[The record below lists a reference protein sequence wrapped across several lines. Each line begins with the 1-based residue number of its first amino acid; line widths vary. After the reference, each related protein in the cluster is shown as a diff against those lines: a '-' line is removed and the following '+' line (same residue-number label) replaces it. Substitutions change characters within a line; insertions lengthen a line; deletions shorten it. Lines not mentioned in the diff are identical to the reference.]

1 MVRLRWA
8 EGVLPRENW
17 SGGCSFW
24 LAERSLTGKM
34 RRMPRVRTLIV
45 GIPLL
50 LAAVTAVALWTV
62 ARVSV
67 DKKNEMYIGSIG
79 EPTTLNPVQA
89 ADAASSSVTGM
100 IFNGLLKYDAD
111 LEIVGDLAAAWKMS
125 QRSTF
130 FFATPEDAVTAAANM
145 EVGITDRAA
154 VHLRR
159 YMVEGNRLVLEMSL
173 PGVTDSEVLA
183 GKFGVPF
190 LPVSTVSVAAPKA
203 LGDLLDVFA
212 AEDLASRV
220 VRVWSHGN
228 LGELVFLGNEEAT
241 LERLRAYLA
250 EKFGAEGWLVET
262 VLAPKFL
269 AEPEVTFV
277 LHEGVRWHDG
287 APFTSLDVKFTYDAI
302 MDDRVASPRKSDYEL
317 VLSVET
323 PDARTVRVVYRRPF
337 SPALESW
344 MMSVLP
350 AHLLAEVAPDQ
361 WPLTFNRAP
370 VGTGAFKFAE
380 WKTNQFVRVARNDDY
395 FKGRPHLDGIVFRTL
410 PDPLTLRLAFETRQ
424 VDFWAADPWAV
435 GSFREDERF
444 TVFTSP
450 SNSYNYVG
458 WNLRRPMFQDLR
470 VRRAL
475 AHAVNVDQ
483 MIRYVLYGYGT
494 QSTGIFTPEMW
505 FFNPHVTPLAYDP
518 EKARQLLDEAGWVPG
533 ADGIRVK
540 DGQRFAFT
548 LITNNGNVIRSDIAT
563 LVQENLRTVGIE
575 VTVEMYEW
583 AVFLKR
589 FVNQGEFDAVVLGW
603 ALGQGFDQFQI
614 WHSTQTEPER
624 LNMVGYQSEQA
635 DRLLESIREEFVRE
649 KIIAMCGELQ
659 QLIYG
664 DQPYLFLFVP
674 EGTSVMW
681 KDTFRVKR
689 PGPDGTWVEEPVT
702 MTKAG
707 WSHYL
712 EWFYRPEYAGE
723 ARD

>member
-1 MVRLRWA
+1 
-8 EGVLPRENW
+8 
-17 SGGCSFW
+17 
-24 LAERSLTGKM
+24 
-34 RRMPRVRTLIV
+34 MPRVRTLIV

-50 LAAVTAVALWTV
+50 LAVVTGVSLWTV

-100 IFNGLLKYDAD
+100 IFNGLLKYNAD
-111 LEIVGDLAAAWKMS
+111 LEIVGDLAAEWDLS

-130 FFATPEDAVTAAANM
+130 FFATPEEAVVAAANM
-145 EVGITDRAA
+145 EAGIADRAEL
-154 VHLRR
+154 HLRR
-159 YMVEGNRLVLEMSL
+159 YMVEGNRLVLELSL
-173 PGVTDSEVLA
+173 PGVTDSQKLA
-183 GKFGVPF
+183 EKFGVAP
-190 LPVSTVSVAAPKA
+190 LPVHTVSVAAPQAMGDA
-203 LGDLLDVFA
+203 LEQFA
-212 AEDLASRV
+212 AEDLASRA
-220 VRVWSHGN
+220 VRVWSNGN
-228 LGELVFLGNEEAT
+228 LGELVFLGNEVAT
-241 LERLRAYLA
+241 LERLRVYLGS
-250 EKFGAEGWLVET
+250 KFGEVGVLIEP
-262 VLAPKFL
+262 VLAPPFL
-269 AEPEVTFV
+269 AEPEVTFQ

-287 APFTSLDVKFTYDAI
+287 APFTSRDVRFTYDAI
-302 MDDRVASPRKSDYEL
+302 MDDRVASPRKPDYEL

-323 PDARTVRVVYRRPF
+323 PDEFTVRVVYRRPF

-350 AHLLAEVAPDQ
+350 AHLLAGVAPDQ

-370 VGTGAFKFAE
+370 VGTGSFKFAE
-380 WKTNQFVRVARNDDY
+380 WKTNQFVRVVRNDDY
-395 FKGRPHLDGIVFRTL
+395 FRGPPHLDGIVFRTL

-458 WNLRRPMFQDLR
+458 WNLRRPMFQDPL

-475 AHAVNVDQ
+475 AHAVNIDQ

-505 FFNPHVTPLAYDP
+505 FFDPNVPPIPYDP
-518 EKARQLLDEAGWVPG
+518 ERAKELLDEAGWAAG
-533 ADGIRVK
+533 SDGIRVK

-548 LITNNGNVIRSDIAT
+548 LITNNGNVIRSDIST
-563 LVQENLRTVGIE
+563 LVQENLRAVGIE

-589 FVNQGEFDAVVLGW
+589 FVNQGEFDAIVLGW

-624 LNMVGYQSEQA
+624 LNMVGYQSKEA
-635 DRLLESIREEFVRE
+635 DRLLESIREEFDRE

-659 QLIYG
+659 RLIYG

-689 PGPDGTWVEEPVT
+689 PGPDGRWIDEPVT

-723 ARD
+723 GGE

>member
-1 MVRLRWA
+1 
-8 EGVLPRENW
+8 
-17 SGGCSFW
+17 
-24 LAERSLTGKM
+24 
-34 RRMPRVRTLIV
+34 MPRLRTLIV

-50 LAAVTAVALWTV
+50 LAAVTALALWTV
-62 ARVSV
+62 SRVSV
-67 DKKNEMYIGSIG
+67 DQKNEMYIGSIG

-89 ADAASSSVTGM
+89 ADSASGSVTGV
-100 IFNGLLKYDAD
+100 IFNGLLKYDAS
-111 LEIVGDLAAAWKMS
+111 LEIVGDLAADWELG

-130 FFATPEDAVTAAANM
+130 FFGSAEEAILAAANM
-145 EVGITDRAA
+145 EAGVADRRAL
-154 VHLRR
+154 HLRR
-159 YMVEGNRLVLEMSL
+159 YAVEGERLELELSL
-173 PGVTDSEVLA
+173 PGVSDSQKLA
-183 GKFGVPF
+183 AEFGVKP
-190 LPVSTVSVAAPKA
+190 LAVRTVSVVAPKP
-203 LGDLLDVFA
+203 LDDSLTLFA
-212 AEDLASRV
+212 AEESSARV
-220 VRVWSHGN
+220 VRVWSNGS
-228 LGELVFLGNEEAT
+228 LGELVFLGEEEAT
-241 LERLRAYLA
+241 RQRLRVWLA
-250 EKFGAEGWLVET
+250 ERFGEEGLVIEP
-262 VLAPKFL
+262 VQAPKFL
-269 AEPEVTFV
+269 AEPVVVFR
-277 LHEGVRWHDG
+277 LHDGVRWHDG
-287 APFTSLDVKFTYDAI
+287 APFTSRDVKFTYGAI
-302 MDDRVASPRKSDYEL
+302 MDDRVASPRKPDYEL

-323 PDARTVRVVYRRPF
+323 PDAQTVRVVYRRPF

-350 AHLLAEVAPDQ
+350 AHLLADVPPDQ

-370 VGTGAFKFAE
+370 VGTGPFKFSE
-380 WKTNQFVRVARNDDY
+380 WKTNQFVRVVRNGDY

-424 VDFWAADPWAV
+424 VDFWSADPWAV

-444 TVFTSP
+444 TLFTSP

-475 AHAVNVDQ
+475 AHAVNIDQ
-483 MIRYVLYGYGT
+483 MIRYILYGFGT

-505 FFNPHVTPLAYDP
+505 FFNPRVQPLVYDP
-518 EKARQLLDEAGWVPG
+518 EKAKQLLDEAGWVPG
-533 ADGIRVK
+533 QDGIRVK
-540 DGQRFAFT
+540 DGQRFSFT

-563 LVQENLRTVGIE
+563 LVQENLRAIGIE

-614 WHSTQTEPER
+614 WHSSQTEPER
-624 LNMVGYQSEQA
+624 LNMVGYQSKEA
-635 DRLLESIREEFVRE
+635 DRLLESVREEFDRDE
-649 KIIAMCGELQ
+649 IIRQCGELQ
-659 QLIYG
+659 QLIYD

-681 KDTFRVKR
+681 KDAFRVKR
-689 PGPDGTWVEEPVT
+689 PGPDGTWIDEPVT

-712 EWFYRPEYAGE
+712 EWFYRPEYAKEAGE
-723 ARD
+723 

>member
-1 MVRLRWA
+1 
-8 EGVLPRENW
+8 
-17 SGGCSFW
+17 
-24 LAERSLTGKM
+24 
-34 RRMPRVRTLIV
+34 MPRVRTLIV

-50 LAAVTAVALWTV
+50 LAAVTGLALWTV

-79 EPTTLNPVQA
+79 EPTTLNPIQA
-89 ADAASSSVTGM
+89 ADSAAGAVTAV

-111 LEIVGDLAAAWKMS
+111 LQIVGDLAGEWDLS

-130 FFATPEDAVTAAANM
+130 FFASDEEAIVAAANM
-145 EVGITDRAA
+145 EAGIVDRAA
-154 VHLRR
+154 SRLLR
-159 YMVEGNRLVLEMSL
+159 YTVGEKRLALELSL
-173 PGVTDSEVLA
+173 PGVNDSRRLA
-183 GKFGVPF
+183 ASFGVAT
-190 LPVSTVSVAAPKA
+190 LPVRTVSISAPKP
-203 LGDLLDVFA
+203 LGETLTEFA
-212 AEDLASRV
+212 AQDPAAQV
-220 VRVWSHGN
+220 VRVWVNGN
-228 LGELVFLGNEEAT
+228 LGELAYLGSEKET
-241 LERLRAYLA
+241 RDRLRFWLA
-250 EKFGAEGWLVET
+250 ERFGEEG
-262 VLAPKFL
+262 LAIENVRAPEFL
-269 AEPEVTFV
+269 AEPEVTFR
-277 LHEGVRWHDG
+277 LQKDVRWHDG
-287 APFTSLDVKFTYDAI
+287 ERFTSRDVKFTYDAI

-323 PDARTVRVVYRRPF
+323 PDAQTVRVVYRRPF

-350 AHLLAEVAPDQ
+350 AHLLADVPPDR
-361 WPLTFNRAP
+361 WPLGFNRAP
-370 VGTGAFKFAE
+370 VGTGPFKFAE
-380 WKTNQFVRVARNDDY
+380 WKTNQFIRVVRNNDY
-395 FKGRPHLDGIVFRTL
+395 FKGRPHLAGIVFRTL

-424 VDFWAADPWAV
+424 VDFWSADPWAV
-435 GSFREDERF
+435 GSFRKDERF
-444 TVFTSP
+444 TLFTSP

-505 FFNPHVTPLAYDP
+505 FFDPDIRPLAYNP
-518 EKARQLLDEAGWVPG
+518 EKAAQLLDEAGWIPG
-533 ADGIRVK
+533 PDGVRVK

-563 LVQENLRTVGIE
+563 LVQENLRDVGIE

-614 WHSTQTEPER
+614 WHSSQAEPER
-624 LNMVGYQSEQA
+624 LNFVGYQSRAA
-635 DRLLESIREEFVRE
+635 DRLLESIREEFERAE
-649 KIIAMCGELQ
+649 IIRQCGELQ
-659 QLIYG
+659 RLIYG

-681 KDTFRVKR
+681 KDAFRVKR
-689 PGPDGTWVEEPVT
+689 PGPDGAWIDEPVT
-702 MTKAG
+702 MAKAG

-712 EWFYRPEYAGE
+712 EWFYRPEYAQE
-723 ARD
+723 ESE

>member
-1 MVRLRWA
+1 
-8 EGVLPRENW
+8 
-17 SGGCSFW
+17 
-24 LAERSLTGKM
+24 M
-34 RRMPRVRTLIV
+34 RRMSRVRMLIIGV
-45 GIPLL
+45 PLL
-50 LAAVTAVALWTV
+50 LAAVTLLALWTV

-89 ADAASSSVTGM
+89 SDAASGAVTGM
-100 IFNGLLKYDAD
+100 IFNGLLKYNAD
-111 LEIVGDLAAAWKMS
+111 LEIVGDLAADWTMG

-130 FFATPEDAVTAAANM
+130 FFATPEDAMVAAANM
-145 EVGITDRAA
+145 EAGLLSRTEL
-154 VHLRR
+154 HLLR
-159 YMVEGNRLVLEMSL
+159 YSVEGPQLVLELSL
-173 PGVTDSEVLA
+173 PGVADSLKLA
-183 GKFGVPF
+183 EKFGVET
-190 LPVSTVSVAAPKA
+190 LPVNTVSVVAPKV
-203 LGDLLDVFA
+203 LGDALETFA

-220 VRVWSHGN
+220 VRVWSNGN
-228 LGELVFLGNEEAT
+228 LGELVFLGNVEAT
-241 LERLRAYLA
+241 SERLRAFLK
-250 EKFGAEGWLVET
+250 EKFGAEGVQVEVVT
-262 VLAPKFL
+262 APKFL
-269 AEPEVTFV
+269 AEPEVTFR
-277 LHEGVRWHDG
+277 LHEGVCWHDG
-287 APFTSLDVKFTYDAI
+287 APFTSRDVKFTYEAI
-302 MDDRVASPRKSDYEL
+302 MDDRVASPRKPDYEL

-323 PDARTVRVVYRRPF
+323 PDEQTVRVVYRRPF

-350 AHLLAEVAPDQ
+350 AHLLADVPPDQ
-361 WPLTFNRAP
+361 WPQKFNRAP

-380 WKTNQFVRVARNDDY
+380 WKTNQFVRVARNEDY
-395 FKGRPHLDGIVFRTL
+395 FRGRPHLDGIVFRTL

-424 VDFWAADPWAV
+424 VDFWNADPWAV

-444 TVFTSP
+444 TLFTSP

-475 AHAVNVDQ
+475 AHAVNIDQ

-505 FFNPHVTPLAYDP
+505 FFNPHVQPLAYDP
-518 EKARQLLDEAGWVPG
+518 DEARQLLDEAGWVPG

-563 LVQENLRTVGIE
+563 LVQENLRAVGIE
-575 VTVEMYEW
+575 VKVEMYEW

-589 FVNQGEFDAVVLGW
+589 FVNQGDFDAVVLGW

-624 LNMVGYQSEQA
+624 LNMVGYQSEEA
-635 DRLLESIREEFVRE
+635 DRLLESIREEFDRE

-659 QLIYG
+659 QLIYH

-681 KDTFRVKR
+681 KDAFRVKR
-689 PGPDGTWVEEPVT
+689 PGPDGTWIDEPVT

-712 EWFYRPEYAGE
+712 EWFYRPEYAVE
-723 ARD
+723 APN